1 VQWPDDVTGLNG
13 QVVLAILDGSG
24 AVIARTAAIG
34 PLTTAGS
41 SFPASMGAATYT
53 PGPFQGTVLVRMSAA
68 PCSSPCAPITDFCA
82 PGGVS
87 AGPACKALPD
97 LSGPYL
103 AEISRAITFN

>member
-41 SFPASMGAATYT
+41 SFPA
-53 PGPFQGTVLVRMSAA
+53 
-68 PCSSPCAPITDFCA
+68 
-82 PGGVS
+82 GVS